1 MRIYLKN
8 NGYAISEKFPMTVFE
23 MEDVLDKLKQT
34 KSVVRFEVSE
44 HDNMKL
50 PMSICGKEFSTDIY
64 RLNLFAERLENLNL
78 SEMTAFKSLLIANP
92 KSSFEDM
99 LLMIYGLDS
108 VMVYP
113 CQDCCELG
121 KTVIENEMM
130 PELEGCSDEILQ
142 LLDPVKVGRLMQNQE
157 GGVFIDEHYCVTS
170 GYEPPDINIEIG
182 RPERCFFRLLVAP
195 DSEKREQAH
204 WVTLP
209 FDEESHL
216 YLSEMKCLELQSSLP
231 GITKK
236 SFNKVLEMRVL
247 NQFSEKL
254 SELSHNDFV
263 KLKAVME
270 AENIHDISHC
280 IECAEHLDEYQF
292 DQSVQD
298 QNDFGRTYLAR
309 NLPTNFNISMLE
321 SMDLFDF
328 GQGILTH
335 NHGEIT
341 SYGAISGR
349 GQELYSALT
358 VQPEQ
363 QLDEKL
369 EEDMEEDMEEDFE
382 PEMGGMSL

>member
-1 MRIYLKN
+1 MRVYLKN

-23 MEDVLDKLKQT
+23 MEDVLDKLKQ
-34 KSVVRFEVSE
+34 KESVVRFEISE
-44 HDNMKL
+44 HDNM
-50 PMSICGKEFSTDIY
+50 EFPFALCRRDFSADIY
-64 RLNLFAERLENLNL
+64 RLNLFAERIENLNS
-78 SEMTAFKSLLIANP
+78 SEMTAFKSLLKAKP
-92 KSSFEDM
+92 ESDFEDILKM
-99 LLMIYGLDS
+99 TYGLDS

-113 CQDCCELG
+113 CSGCRELG
-121 KTVIENEMM
+121 ETVIENEMM

-142 LLDPVKVGRLMQNQE
+142 LLDPEKVGQLMQKQD
-157 GGVFIDEHYCVTS
+157 GGVFINEHYCVTS

-195 DSEKREQAH
+195 DSEKKGQVH

-236 SFNKVLEMRVL
+236 SFGKVLELRPL
-247 NQFSEKL
+247 NQFSERL
-254 SELSHNDFV
+254 SELSHNDFL

-270 AENIHDISHC
+270 SENINDFSATTSALDILS
-280 IECAEHLDEYQF
+280 EYEF

-298 QNDFGRTYLAR
+298 YNEFGRAYLSR
-309 NLPTNFNISMLE
+309 NLPKNFDVSSLE
-321 SMDLFDF
+321 NMDLYDF
-328 GQGILTH
+328 SLKILAQT
-335 NHGEIT
+335 GVEVT

-363 QLDEKL
+363 QLDEDV
-369 EEDMEEDMEEDFE
+369 EEEMEEDLE
-382 PEMGGMSL
+382 PKMGGMSL

>member
-8 NGYAISEKFPMTVFE
+8 NGYAVSEKFPMTVFE

-34 KSVVRFEVSE
+34 ESVVRFEISE
-44 HDNMKL
+44 YDNMKL
-50 PMSICGKEFSTDIY
+50 PMSICRRDFSADIY
-64 RLNLFAERLENLNL
+64 RLNLFAERLENLNS
-78 SEMTAFKSLLIANP
+78 SEMTAFKSLLTAKP
-92 KSSFEDM
+92 DCDFEDM
-99 LLMIYGLDS
+99 LLMTYGLDS

-113 CQDCCELG
+113 CSGCRELG
-121 KTVIENEMM
+121 ETVIENEMM
-130 PELEGCSDEILQ
+130 PELEGCSDEVLA
-142 LLDPVKVGRLMQNQE
+142 LLDPEKVGCLMQKQD

-182 RPERCFFRLLVAP
+182 RPENCFFRLLVAR
-195 DSEKREQAH
+195 DSEKREQGH

-231 GITKK
+231 GITRK
-236 SFNKVLEMRVL
+236 SFGKVLEVRTL
-247 NQFSEKL
+247 NQFSERL

-263 KLKAVME
+263 KLKAIME
-270 AENIHDISHC
+270 VENINDVAETLDC
-280 IECAEHLDEYQF
+280 IGRLDEYEF
-292 DQSVQD
+292 DINISDQSE
-298 QNDFGRTYLAR
+298 FGRTYLAR
-309 NLPTNFNISMLE
+309 NLPANFNISMLE
-321 SMDLFDF
+321 SMNLFDF
-328 GQGILTH
+328 GQGILSH

-363 QLDEKL
+363 QL
-369 EEDMEEDMEEDFE
+369 EEELEEDFE